1 MSATL
6 APWPVCPPP
15 HDGESSHSWFER
27 VAACYGLSAHR
38 MLSSVARGLPKPQRW
53 SDTFKVGIAL
63 AGNRKV
69 ARRLIALSGLSP
81 STLSSLRPARTGWE
95 LPRQEFRA
103 YCPLCCLEDLHLGE
117 TPYGRLVW
125 QQAWYTV
132 CRVHRMPLLL
142 RRTTSG
148 TSWTRLQLQQDA
160 SLAAALGYQH
170 ATSPQRERFYIQYAL
185 LEIQE
190 AIENALAGVRP
201 RRRQWGVV
209 SARYFLH
216 ILEDVTT
223 WSLTHFETVRSWS
236 LAEDLTS
243 IEIANGLKLIGRH
256 RRMTPDDYA
265 DDRATRS
272 LVDIED
278 PAVRGSALWFAHSVM
293 ASFHQD
299 ASDRQ
304 TAYRRTSRQAIKY
317 AASSPAA
324 AVWLASRMSTWPERY
339 RRKCWLNLQS

>member
-1 MSATL
+1 VSTTL

-15 HDGESSHSWFER
+15 HNGESLHSWFER
-27 VAACYGLSAHR
+27 VAAFYGLSAHR
-38 MLSSVARGLPKPQRW
+38 MLSSVAHGLPKPKRW
-53 SDTFKVGIAL
+53 SDAFKVGIAL

-69 ARRLIALSGLSP
+69 ARRLITLGGLSP
-81 STLSSLRPARTGWE
+81 STFSSLQPPRTGWE

-103 YCPLCCLEDLHLGE
+103 YCPQCCLDDLHRGD
-117 TPYGRLVW
+117 TPYGRLEW

-132 CRVHRMPLLL
+132 CRIHRIPLLL

-148 TSWTRLQLQQDA
+148 TLWKRHQLQQDA

-170 ATSPQRERFYIQYAL
+170 AHHPQRERFYIQYAL
-185 LEIQE
+185 LELQE
-190 AIENALAGVRP
+190 TIENALAGVRP

-209 SARYFLH
+209 STDGFLH
-216 ILEDVTT
+216 VLQDVTT

-236 LAEDLTS
+236 LAEDLTPV
-243 IEIANGLKLIGRH
+243 EIANGLKLLGRN
-256 RRMTPDDYA
+256 RRMMPTDYA
-265 DDRATRS
+265 GTRAARS

-278 PAVRGSALWFAHSVM
+278 PAVRGSALWFAHSMM

-304 TAYRRTSRQAIKY
+304 SAYRRTSRQELKY
-317 AASSPAA
+317 AASPPASRA
-324 AVWLASRMSTWPERY
+324 WLASRMSTWPERY
-339 RRKCWLNLQS
+339 RKYWLNPQF